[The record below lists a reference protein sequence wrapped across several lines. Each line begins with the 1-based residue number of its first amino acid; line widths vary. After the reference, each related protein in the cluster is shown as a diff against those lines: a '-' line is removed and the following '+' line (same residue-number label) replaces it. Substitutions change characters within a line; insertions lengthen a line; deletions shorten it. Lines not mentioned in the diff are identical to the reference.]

1 MGFPNWNLP
10 KMKVLLIA
18 ALCATAL
25 AVPNGRRLR
34 PEEHWRRAAPRDLSK
49 YRPRSELFTQ
59 GAKPEF
65 VSRNVGRP
73 SNKMSPLPS
82 KYNLA
87 EECGVEGP
95 PSLNKIVG
103 GEEAEPNQWPWIVAL
118 FIDNAWF
125 CGGSLISENWVMTA
139 AHCVD
144 GALYFDIMAGAHNVR
159 ESSEPHRVEIT
170 SFNGFTHEDWDSQNL
185 SNDIALIELP
195 SPITFNDYIKPS
207 CLPAPGNTADVGELA
222 SVIGWGKPSDNAGS
236 ISPVLRMVHDIP
248 IMSNRECDSF
258 YGIVGVGIVSFGS
271 ARGCEIGAPAAFTRT
286 EYYLDWIQGN

>member
-144 GALYFDIMAGAHNVR
+144 GALYFDI
-159 ESSEPHRVEIT
+159 
-170 SFNGFTHEDWDSQNL
+170 
-185 SNDIALIELP
+185 
-195 SPITFNDYIKPS
+195 
-207 CLPAPGNTADVGELA
+207 
-222 SVIGWGKPSDNAGS
+222 
-236 ISPVLRMVHDIP
+236 IP

-258 YGIVGVGIVSFGS
+258 YGIVGDGIVCIDTEGGRSSCNGDSGGPLITKTSSKKWDQVGIVSFGS

-286 EYYLDWIQGN
+286 EYYLDWIQGNTLIKY